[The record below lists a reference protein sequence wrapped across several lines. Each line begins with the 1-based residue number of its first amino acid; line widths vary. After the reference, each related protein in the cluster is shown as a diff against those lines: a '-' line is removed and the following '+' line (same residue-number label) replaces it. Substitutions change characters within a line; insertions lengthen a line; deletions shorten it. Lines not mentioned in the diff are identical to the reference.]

1 MGGIT
6 GLITPIF
13 AFFAIKINEKLFL
26 LHLGNELFS
35 FNLNPT
41 NINLSDMKLHRDYNN
56 NDL

>member
-6 GLITPIF
+6 GFITPIF

-41 NINLSDMKLHRDYNN
+41 NINLSDMKCHREHN